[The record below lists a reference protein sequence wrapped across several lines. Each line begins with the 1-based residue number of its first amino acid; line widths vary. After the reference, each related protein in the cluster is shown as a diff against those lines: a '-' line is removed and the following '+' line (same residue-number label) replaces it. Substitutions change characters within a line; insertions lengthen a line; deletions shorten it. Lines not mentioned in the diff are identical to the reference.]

1 MRAAVVAPLLGLVGL
16 LGLLGLASSQPEQR
30 FPGANWER
38 VVPEEVGMS
47 SELLEAAMNYAGGLG
62 GGGSRCVS
70 VHRHGYLVAERYY
83 EGTASSRHITW
94 STSKAIA
101 ATLIGAA
108 QRRGQLQPS
117 DPASV
122 WIPEWQDN
130 EAANVTIDM
139 LLRHDSGRYYD
150 PISDFVIPQL
160 VGFNGSKPATQTEF
174 AVSRPQAHPPGT
186 VDQYNQMAFQA
197 LEPVIRRATLSD
209 SIQDFTE
216 RELFAPI
223 EMQDAPFWE
232 ERGAFTQFIFPETNG
247 IRNGPLIYGGVR
259 TSCRDLARFGQLWL
273 HRGNWGSGTT
283 PHQVFTQGF
292 YEMAMM
298 PNPRASGNRRY
309 HWGVNGNMH
318 RANGMGDQLVA
329 FDDVDD
335 LVITRTGDAVSL
347 EGLVFSAS
355 EFVNRVVA
363 AVVDRKGRYNVTA
376 DRLDEVAG
384 EGSVHRPAAEKPA
397 VEWLQEQVAAVRT
410 AVATP
415 VL

>member
-1 MRAAVVAPLLGLVGL
+1 MRAAVAAPAALLALVGL
-16 LGLLGLASSQPEQR
+16 ELAKAQPEER

-38 VVPEEVGMS
+38 VVAEEVGMS
-47 SELLEAAMNYAGGLG
+47 SELLEAALDYAGGLG

-83 EGTASSRHITW
+83 EGDASSRHITW
-94 STSKAIA
+94 STSKAVA
-101 ATLIGAA
+101 ATLVGAA
-108 QRRGQLQPS
+108 QRRGQLQPNDS
-117 DPASV
+117 ASA
-122 WIPEWQDN
+122 WIPEWRDS
-130 EAANVTIDM
+130 EAADVTVDM

-160 VGFNGSKPATQTEF
+160 VGFNGSEPATQTEF
-174 AVSRPQAHPPGT
+174 AVSRPQTHPPGT

-197 LEPVIRRATLSD
+197 LEPVLRLATS
-209 SIQDFTE
+209 SNSVQDFSE
-216 RELFAPI
+216 RELFAPL
-223 EMQDAPFWE
+223 EMQDVPFWE

-247 IRNGPLIYGGVR
+247 IRNGPLVYGGLR

-273 HRGNWGSGTT
+273 HRGRWGSGTT
-283 PHQVFTQGF
+283 PHEVFTEEF
-292 YEMAMM
+292 YETAMR
-298 PNPRASGNRRY
+298 PNPRSSGSRRY

-318 RANGMGDQLVA
+318 RATGMGDQFVA

-355 EFVNRVVA
+355 EFINRVVA

-376 DRLDEVAG
+376 DRLDEVA
-384 EGSVHRPAAEKPA
+384 EADSVHRPAAEKPA
-397 VEWLQEQVAAVRT
+397 IEWLREQAAAVGR
-410 AVATP
+410 AAAINQ
-415 VL
+415 